1 MQPTKSQRF
10 LTQAWDLARF
20 VLTVLLIVIPI
31 RVFIAKPFI
40 VSGAS
45 MDPTFADKEY
55 LIIDELSYYLR
66 APERGEVAIFK
77 FPKDPSKYFIKR
89 VIGLPGETV
98 IIKNNQVSIKKADG
112 TIKKVNESY
121 LKNSFETQDEETTLG
136 ASEYFMMGDNRA
148 VSYDSRA
155 WGAVPEDLIAGRAF
169 VRLFPPNRIGLL
181 PGAITA
187 KP

>member
-1 MQPTKSQRF
+1 MPPVKSRSF
-10 LTQAWDLARF
+10 LSQVWELVKF
-20 VLTVLLIVIPI
+20 VVSVLIIVIPI

-45 MDPTFADKEY
+45 MYPTFKDSEY
-55 LIIDELSYYLR
+55 LIIDELSYFLR
-66 APERGEVAIFK
+66 EPERGEVVIFK

-98 IIKNNQVSIKKADG
+98 IIKNNQVSIKKPDG
-112 TIKKVNESY
+112 SIEKIDEPY
-121 LKNSFETQDEETTLG
+121 LEENFETQNEEMVLG
-136 ASEYFMMGDNRA
+136 ANEYFVMGDNRN

-155 WGAVPEDLIAGRAF
+155 WGAVSKKMIAGRAF
-169 VRLFPPNRIGLL
+169 VRLFPPSEIELL